1 MASVRALI
9 RVRIAIKRYLPK
21 SFLGR
26 SIMIIITP
34 LILVQVV
41 STWVFYDRHWDTI
54 TRRLADSVAGEIGLV
69 VNARGRFEQKNA
81 NWLMESAAD
90 MGLFFNFKKA
100 EILPNAPPV
109 TGGGILD
116 TRLANAMRERVR
128 RPFHIDTWS
137 HDRLVQIKVQVP
149 DGVMEIFVP
158 RERLFSST
166 TYIFVMWMVGT
177 SLLLFAIATMFMRN
191 QVRPIR
197 RLAAAVDN
205 FGKGRDVP
213 DFRPEGATEIRR
225 AAAAFERM
233 RDRINNALTQRT
245 EMLAGVSH
253 DLRTPLTRMKLQLAM
268 LAESKG
274 VEDLKEDLREMEVM
288 VEEFLAFARGEGTEE
303 PTECDLGEIVTSV
316 ARATSTEDLRVEAEI
331 DGDLNI
337 LIRPNAIRRCITN
350 LVVNAITHANTVTI
364 GVVRRGALVE
374 IAVDDDGPGI
384 PEDEYEAVFKPFY
397 RLDAS
402 RNPGTGGTG
411 LGLSIARDLARGGGG
426 DVTLDRSSLGG
437 LRAIIRLPV

>member
-1 MASVRALI
+1 VRAPV
-9 RVRIAIKRYLPK
+9 RFRIAIKRYLPK

-26 SIMIIITP
+26 SIVIIITP

-41 STWVFYDRHWDTI
+41 STWVFYDRHWNTI

-69 VNARGRFEQKNA
+69 VNARGRIEQENA
-81 NWLMESAAD
+81 NWLMDSAAD

-233 RDRINNALTQRT
+233 RGRINSALTQRT

-274 VEDLKEDLREMEVM
+274 VEDLKQDLREMEVM

-303 PTECDLGEIVTSV
+303 PSDSDLGEIVATV
-316 ARATSTEDLRVEAEI
+316 VRAASTDGHAVQATTEGDLR
-331 DGDLNI
+331 I
-337 LIRPNAIRRCITN
+337 LIRPIAIRRCITN
-350 LVVNAITHANTVTI
+350 LVMNATTHANTVEVSAI
-364 GVVRRGALVE
+364 RRGGLVE
-374 IAVDDDGPGI
+374 IKVDDDGPGI
-384 PEDEYEAVFKPFY
+384 PEAEYEAVFKPFY

-411 LGLSIARDLARGGGG
+411 LGLSIARDLARGSGG
-426 DVTLDRSSLGG
+426 DVTLDRSDMGG
-437 LRAIIRLPV
+437 LRATIKLPV

>member
-1 MASVRALI
+1 VH
-9 RVRIAIKRYLPK
+9 VRIAVKRYLPK

-26 SIMIIITP
+26 SIMIIIMP
-34 LILVQVV
+34 LILLQVV
-41 STWVFYDRHWDTI
+41 STWVFYDRHWNTI

-69 VNARGRFEQKNA
+69 IDAMGKFEQQENV
-81 NWLMESAAD
+81 NWLTGSAAD
-90 MGLFFNFKKA
+90 LGLFFTFKEG
-100 EILPNAPPV
+100 EILPNAPQPQV

-137 HDRLVQIKVQVP
+137 HDRLVQMKVQVP
-149 DGVMEIFVP
+149 DGVMEILVP

-197 RLAAAVDN
+197 RLADAVDN

-233 RDRINNALTQRT
+233 RGRINNALTQRT

-253 DLRTPLTRMKLQLAM
+253 DLRTPLTRMKLQLEM
-268 LAESKG
+268 LGDARG

-303 PTECDLGEIVTSV
+303 AVESNLDEIVATV
-316 ARATSTEDLRVEAEI
+316 ARSASADGRDVVAKT
-331 DGDLNI
+331 DGDMKI

-350 LVVNAITHANTVTI
+350 LVVNAVTHATAVEI
-364 GVVRRGALVE
+364 GASRRGTLVE
-374 IAVDDDGPGI
+374 ITVDDDGPGI
-384 PEDEYEAVFKPFY
+384 PEEEREAVFKPFY
-397 RLDAS
+397 RLDPS

-411 LGLSIARDLARGGGG
+411 LGLSIARDLARGSGGE
-426 DVTLDRSSLGG
+426 VTLEDSPLGG
-437 LRAIIRLPV
+437 LRATIKLPV

>member
-1 MASVRALI
+1 VH
-9 RVRIAIKRYLPK
+9 VRIAVKRYLPK

-26 SIMIIITP
+26 SIMIIIMP
-34 LILVQVV
+34 LILLQVV
-41 STWVFYDRHWDTI
+41 STWVFYDRHWNTI

-69 VNARGRFEQKNA
+69 IDAMGKFKQQENV
-81 NWLMESAAD
+81 NWLTGSAAD
-90 MGLFFNFKKA
+90 LGLFFTFKEG
-100 EILPNAPPV
+100 EILPNAPQV

-137 HDRLVQIKVQVP
+137 HDRLVQMKVQVP

-197 RLAAAVDN
+197 RLADAVDN

-213 DFRPEGATEIRR
+213 NFRPEGATEIRR

-233 RDRINNALTQRT
+233 RGRINNALTQRT

-253 DLRTPLTRMKLQLAM
+253 DLRTPLTRMKLQLEM
-268 LAESKG
+268 LGDARG

-303 PTECDLGEIVTSV
+303 AVESNLDEIVATV
-316 ARATSTEDLRVEAEI
+316 ARSASADGRDVVAKT
-331 DGDLNI
+331 DGDMKI

-350 LVVNAITHANTVTI
+350 LVVNAVTHATAVEI
-364 GVVRRGALVE
+364 GASRRGTLVE
-374 IAVDDDGPGI
+374 ITVDDDGPGI
-384 PEDEYEAVFKPFY
+384 PEEEREAVFKPFY
-397 RLDAS
+397 RLDPS

-411 LGLSIARDLARGGGG
+411 LGLSIARDLARGSGGE
-426 DVTLDRSSLGG
+426 VTLEDSPLGG
-437 LRAIIRLPV
+437 LRATIKLPV

>member
-1 MASVRALI
+1 MRAPVRF
-9 RVRIAIKRYLPK
+9 RIAIKRYLPK

-34 LILVQVV
+34 LILLQVV
-41 STWVFYDRHWDTI
+41 STWVFYDRHWNTI

-69 VNARGRFEQKNA
+69 VNARGRIEQENA
-81 NWLMESAAD
+81 NWLMDSAAD
-90 MGLFFNFKKA
+90 LGLFFNFKKA

-233 RDRINNALTQRT
+233 RGRINNALTQRT

-303 PTECDLGEIVTSV
+303 PSDSDLGEIVATV
-316 ARATSTEDLRVEAEI
+316 VRAASTDGHAVQATTE
-331 DGDLNI
+331 GDLKI
-337 LIRPNAIRRCITN
+337 LIRPIAIRRCITN
-350 LVVNAITHANTVTI
+350 LVANATTHAKNVEVSAT
-364 GVVRRGALVE
+364 RRGGLVE
-374 IAVDDDGPGI
+374 INVDDDGPGI
-384 PEDEYEAVFKPFY
+384 PEAEYEAVFKPFY

-411 LGLSIARDLARGGGG
+411 LGLSIARDLARGSGG
-426 DVTLDRSSLGG
+426 DVTLDRSPMGG
-437 LRAIIRLPV
+437 LRATIKLPV

>member
-1 MASVRALI
+1 MH
-9 RVRIAIKRYLPK
+9 VRIAVKRYLPK

-26 SIMIIITP
+26 SIMIIIMP
-34 LILVQVV
+34 LILLQVV
-41 STWVFYDRHWDTI
+41 STWVFYDRHWNTI

-69 VNARGRFEQKNA
+69 IDAMGKFEQQENV
-81 NWLMESAAD
+81 NWLTGSAAD
-90 MGLFFNFKKA
+90 LGLFFTFKDG
-100 EILPNAPPV
+100 EILPNAPQV

-137 HDRLVQIKVQVP
+137 HDRLVQMKVQVP

-197 RLAAAVDN
+197 RLADAVDN

-233 RDRINNALTQRT
+233 RGRINNALTQRT

-253 DLRTPLTRMKLQLAM
+253 DLRTPLTRMKLQLEM
-268 LAESKG
+268 LGDARG

-303 PTECDLGEIVTSV
+303 AVESNLDEIVATV
-316 ARATSTEDLRVEAEI
+316 ARSASADGRDVVAKT
-331 DGDLNI
+331 DGDMKI

-350 LVVNAITHANTVTI
+350 LVVNAVTHATAVEI
-364 GVVRRGALVE
+364 GASRRGTLVE
-374 IAVDDDGPGI
+374 ITVDDDGPGI
-384 PEDEYEAVFKPFY
+384 PEEEREAVFKPFY
-397 RLDAS
+397 RLDPS

-411 LGLSIARDLARGGGG
+411 LGLSIARDLARGSGGE
-426 DVTLDRSSLGG
+426 VTLEDSPLGG
-437 LRAIIRLPV
+437 LRATIKLPV

>member
-1 MASVRALI
+1 MH
-9 RVRIAIKRYLPK
+9 VRIAVKRYLPK

-26 SIMIIITP
+26 SIMIIIMP
-34 LILVQVV
+34 LILLQVV
-41 STWVFYDRHWDTI
+41 STWVFYDRHWNTI

-69 VNARGRFEQKNA
+69 IDAMGKFEQQENV
-81 NWLMESAAD
+81 NWLTGSAAD
-90 MGLFFNFKKA
+90 LGLFFTFKEG
-100 EILPNAPPV
+100 EILPNAPQPQV

-137 HDRLVQIKVQVP
+137 HDRLVQMKVQVP

-197 RLAAAVDN
+197 RLADAVDN

-213 DFRPEGATEIRR
+213 NFRPEGATEIRR

-233 RDRINNALTQRT
+233 RGRINNALTQRT

-253 DLRTPLTRMKLQLAM
+253 DLRTPLTRMKLQLEM
-268 LAESKG
+268 LGDARG

-303 PTECDLGEIVTSV
+303 AVESNLDEIVATV
-316 ARATSTEDLRVEAEI
+316 ARSASADGRDVVAKT
-331 DGDLNI
+331 DGDMKI

-350 LVVNAITHANTVTI
+350 LVVNAVTHATAVEI
-364 GVVRRGALVE
+364 GASRRGTLVE
-374 IAVDDDGPGI
+374 ITVDDDGPGI
-384 PEDEYEAVFKPFY
+384 PEEEREAVFKPFY
-397 RLDAS
+397 RLDPS

-411 LGLSIARDLARGGGG
+411 LGLSIARDLARGSGGE
-426 DVTLDRSSLGG
+426 VTLEDSPLGG
-437 LRAIIRLPV
+437 LRATIKLPV

>member
-1 MASVRALI
+1 MH
-9 RVRIAIKRYLPK
+9 VRIAVKRYLPK

-26 SIMIIITP
+26 SIMIIIMP
-34 LILVQVV
+34 LILLQVV
-41 STWVFYDRHWDTI
+41 STWVFYDRHWNTI

-69 VNARGRFEQKNA
+69 IDAMGKFKQQENV
-81 NWLMESAAD
+81 NWLTGSAAD
-90 MGLFFNFKKA
+90 LGLFFTFKEG
-100 EILPNAPPV
+100 EILPNAPQV

-137 HDRLVQIKVQVP
+137 HDRLVQMKVQVP

-197 RLAAAVDN
+197 RLADAVDN

-213 DFRPEGATEIRR
+213 NFRPEGATEIRR

-233 RDRINNALTQRT
+233 RGRINNALTQRT

-253 DLRTPLTRMKLQLAM
+253 DLRTPLTRMKLQLEM
-268 LAESKG
+268 LGDARG

-303 PTECDLGEIVTSV
+303 AVESNLDEIVATV
-316 ARATSTEDLRVEAEI
+316 ARSASADGRDVVAKT
-331 DGDLNI
+331 DGDMKI

-350 LVVNAITHANTVTI
+350 LVVNAVTHATAVEI
-364 GVVRRGALVE
+364 GASRRGTLVE
-374 IAVDDDGPGI
+374 ITVDDDGPGI
-384 PEDEYEAVFKPFY
+384 PEEEREAVFKPFY
-397 RLDAS
+397 RLDPS

-411 LGLSIARDLARGGGG
+411 LGLSIARDLARGSGGE
-426 DVTLDRSSLGG
+426 VTLEDSPLGG
-437 LRAIIRLPV
+437 LRATIKLPV

>member
-1 MASVRALI
+1 MRAPVRF
-9 RVRIAIKRYLPK
+9 RIAVKRYLPK

-41 STWVFYDRHWDTI
+41 STWVFYDRHWNTI

-69 VNARGRFEQKNA
+69 VNARGKFEQENA

-233 RDRINNALTQRT
+233 RGRINNALTQRT

-303 PTECDLGEIVTSV
+303 PSECDLGEIVESV
-316 ARATSTEDLRVEAEI
+316 ARAGSSDHRTVQATVE
-331 DGDLNI
+331 GDLNI

-350 LVVNAITHANTVTI
+350 LVINATTHAQSVEI
-364 GVVRRGALVE
+364 AAVRRGGLVE
-374 IAVDDDGPGI
+374 INVDDDGPGI
-384 PEDEYEAVFKPFY
+384 PESEYEAVFKPFY

-411 LGLSIARDLARGGGG
+411 LGLSIARDLARGSGG
-426 DVTLDRSSLGG
+426 DVTLDRSPLGG
-437 LRAIIRLPV
+437 LRATIKLPV

>member
-1 MASVRALI
+1 
-9 RVRIAIKRYLPK
+9 
-21 SFLGR
+21 
-26 SIMIIITP
+26 MIIITP

-41 STWVFYDRHWDTI
+41 STWVFYDRHWSTI
-54 TRRLADSVAGEIGLV
+54 TRRLSDSVAGEIGLII
-69 VNARGRFEQKNA
+69 NARSHFADEKSIV
-81 NWLMESAAD
+81 WFMKSAGD
-90 MGLFFNFKKA
+90 MGLTLNFKPG

-109 TGGGILD
+109 TRGGILD
-116 TRLANAMRERVR
+116 TRLANSMRERVR
-128 RPFHIDTWS
+128 RPVHIDTWS
-137 HDRLVQIKVQVP
+137 HQRLVQMKVQLP

-166 TYIFVMWMVGT
+166 TYIFLMWMVGT
-177 SLLLFAIATMFMRN
+177 SLLLFAIATIFMRN

-233 RDRINNALTQRT
+233 RGRINNALTQRT

-253 DLRTPLTRMKLQLAM
+253 DLRTPLTRIKLQLAM
-268 LAESKG
+268 LSESKG
-274 VEDLKEDLREMEVM
+274 TDDLKEDLREMEVM

-303 PTECDLGEIVTSV
+303 PVESNLAEIVNVV
-316 ARATSTEDLRVEAEI
+316 ARGASI
-331 DGDLNI
+331 DGMTVNATTMGDLTI

-350 LVVNAITHANTVTI
+350 LVVNALTHAETVEVTAI
-364 GVVRRGALVE
+364 RRGALVE
-374 IAVDDDGPGI
+374 ITVDDDGPGI
-384 PEDEYEAVFKPFY
+384 PEDQHEAVFKPFY

-411 LGLSIARDLARGGGG
+411 LGLSIARDVARGSGG
-426 DVTLDRSSLGG
+426 DVSLAEAPLGG
-437 LRAIIRLPV
+437 LRAIITLPI

>member
-1 MASVRALI
+1 MH
-9 RVRIAIKRYLPK
+9 VRIAVKRYLPK

-26 SIMIIITP
+26 SIMIIIMP
-34 LILVQVV
+34 LILLQVV
-41 STWVFYDRHWDTI
+41 STWVFYDRHWNTI

-69 VNARGRFEQKNA
+69 IDAMGKFKQQENV
-81 NWLMESAAD
+81 NWLTGSAAD
-90 MGLFFNFKKA
+90 LGLFFTFKEG
-100 EILPNAPPV
+100 EILPNAPQV

-197 RLAAAVDN
+197 RLADAVDN

-233 RDRINNALTQRT
+233 RGRINNALTQRT

-253 DLRTPLTRMKLQLAM
+253 DLRTPLTRMKLQLEM
-268 LAESKG
+268 LGDARG

-303 PTECDLGEIVTSV
+303 AVESNLDEIVATV
-316 ARATSTEDLRVEAEI
+316 ARSAATNGRDVVAKT
-331 DGDLNI
+331 DGDMKI

-350 LVVNAITHANTVTI
+350 LVVNAVTHATAVEI
-364 GVVRRGALVE
+364 GASRRGTLVE
-374 IAVDDDGPGI
+374 ITVDDDGPGI
-384 PEDEYEAVFKPFY
+384 PEEEREAVFKPFY
-397 RLDAS
+397 RLDPS

-411 LGLSIARDLARGGGG
+411 LGLSIARDLARGSGGE
-426 DVTLDRSSLGG
+426 VTLEDSPLGG
-437 LRAIIRLPV
+437 LRATIKLPV

>member
-1 MASVRALI
+1 MH
-9 RVRIAIKRYLPK
+9 VRIAVKRYLPK

-26 SIMIIITP
+26 SIMIIIMP
-34 LILVQVV
+34 LILLQVV
-41 STWVFYDRHWDTI
+41 STWVFYDRHWNTI

-69 VNARGRFEQKNA
+69 IDAMGKFEQEENV
-81 NWLMESAAD
+81 NWLTGSAAD
-90 MGLFFNFKKA
+90 LGLFFTFKKG

-137 HDRLVQIKVQVP
+137 HDRLVQMKVQVP

-197 RLAAAVDN
+197 RLADAVDN

-233 RDRINNALTQRT
+233 RGRINNALTQRT

-253 DLRTPLTRMKLQLAM
+253 DLRTPLTRMKLQLEM
-268 LAESKG
+268 LGDARG
-274 VEDLKEDLREMEVM
+274 VDDLKEDLREMEVM

-303 PTECDLGEIVTSV
+303 AVESNLDEIVATV
-316 ARATSTEDLRVEAEI
+316 ARSASTDGRDVVAKT
-331 DGDLNI
+331 DGDMKI
-337 LIRPNAIRRCITN
+337 FIRPNAIRRCITN
-350 LVVNAITHANTVTI
+350 LVVNAVTHATAVEI
-364 GVVRRGALVE
+364 GASRRGTLVE
-374 IAVDDDGPGI
+374 ITVDDDGPGI
-384 PEDEYEAVFKPFY
+384 PEEEREAVFKPFY
-397 RLDAS
+397 RLDPS

-411 LGLSIARDLARGGGG
+411 LGLSIARDLARGSGGE
-426 DVTLDRSSLGG
+426 VTLEDSPLGG
-437 LRAIIRLPV
+437 LRATIKLPV

>member
-1 MASVRALI
+1 MH
-9 RVRIAIKRYLPK
+9 VRIAVKRYLPK

-26 SIMIIITP
+26 SIMIIIMP
-34 LILVQVV
+34 LILLQVV
-41 STWVFYDRHWDTI
+41 STWVFYDRHWNTI

-69 VNARGRFEQKNA
+69 IDAMGKFEQQENV
-81 NWLMESAAD
+81 NWLTGSAAD
-90 MGLFFNFKKA
+90 LGLFFTFKEG
-100 EILPNAPPV
+100 EILPNAPQV

-137 HDRLVQIKVQVP
+137 HDRLVQMKVQVP

-197 RLAAAVDN
+197 RLADAVDN

-233 RDRINNALTQRT
+233 RGRINNALTQRT

-253 DLRTPLTRMKLQLAM
+253 DLRTPLTRMKLQLEM
-268 LAESKG
+268 LGDARG

-303 PTECDLGEIVTSV
+303 AVESNLDEIVATV
-316 ARATSTEDLRVEAEI
+316 ARSASADGRDVVAKT
-331 DGDLNI
+331 DGDMKI

-350 LVVNAITHANTVTI
+350 LVVNAVTHATAVEI
-364 GVVRRGALVE
+364 GASRRGTLVE
-374 IAVDDDGPGI
+374 ITVDDDGPGI
-384 PEDEYEAVFKPFY
+384 PEEEREAVFKPFY
-397 RLDAS
+397 RLDPS

-411 LGLSIARDLARGGGG
+411 LGLSIARDLARGSGGE
-426 DVTLDRSSLGG
+426 VTLEDSPLGG
-437 LRAIIRLPV
+437 LRATIKLPV

>member
-1 MASVRALI
+1 VRTPI
-9 RVRIAIKRYLPK
+9 RFRIALKRYLPK

-41 STWVFYDRHWDTI
+41 STWVFYDRHWSTI
-54 TRRLADSVAGEIGLV
+54 TRRLSDSVAGEISLV
-69 VNARGRFEQKNA
+69 INARSHFADEKST
-81 NWLMESAAD
+81 NWIMSSAAD
-90 MGLFFNFKKA
+90 MGLTMNFKPG

-116 TRLANAMRERVR
+116 TRLANSMRERVR
-128 RPFHIDTWS
+128 RPAHIDTWS
-137 HDRLVQIKVQVP
+137 HDRLVQMKVQLP
-149 DGVMEIFVP
+149 DGVMEILVP

-166 TYIFVMWMVGT
+166 TYIFLMWMVGT

-191 QVRPIR
+191 QVKPIR

-213 DFRPEGATEIRR
+213 DFRPEGAMEIRR

-233 RDRINNALTQRT
+233 RGRINNALTQRT

-303 PTECDLGEIVTSV
+303 PVESDIAEIVTAV
-316 ARATSTEDLRVEAEI
+316 ARAASIDDRIVNATT
-331 DGDLNI
+331 DGDLTI
-337 LIRPNAIRRCITN
+337 LIRPHAIRRCITN
-350 LVVNAITHANTVTI
+350 LVVNALTHAQTVE
-364 GVVRRGALVE
+364 VSANRRGAL
-374 IAVDDDGPGI
+374 IDITVDDDGPGV
-384 PEDEYEAVFKPFY
+384 PKDEHEAVFKPFY
-397 RLDAS
+397 RLDSS

-411 LGLSIARDLARGGGG
+411 LGLSIARDLARGSGG
-426 DVTLDRSSLGG
+426 DVTLAESSLGG
-437 LRAIIRLPV
+437 LRATITLPV

>member
-1 MASVRALI
+1 VH
-9 RVRIAIKRYLPK
+9 VRIAVKRYLPK

-26 SIMIIITP
+26 SIMIIIMP
-34 LILVQVV
+34 LILLQVV
-41 STWVFYDRHWDTI
+41 STWVFYDRHWNTI

-69 VNARGRFEQKNA
+69 IDAMGKFEQQENV
-81 NWLMESAAD
+81 NWLTGSAAD
-90 MGLFFNFKKA
+90 LGLFFTFKEG
-100 EILPNAPPV
+100 EIIPNAPPV
-109 TGGGILD
+109 TGSGILD

-137 HDRLVQIKVQVP
+137 HDRLVQMKVQVP

-197 RLAAAVDN
+197 RLADAVDN

-233 RDRINNALTQRT
+233 RGRINNALTQRT

-253 DLRTPLTRMKLQLAM
+253 DLRTPLTRMKLQLEM
-268 LAESKG
+268 LGDARG

-303 PTECDLGEIVTSV
+303 AVESNLDEIVSTV
-316 ARATSTEDLRVEAEI
+316 ARSAAADGRDVVAKT
-331 DGDLNI
+331 DGDMKI

-350 LVVNAITHANTVTI
+350 LVVNAVTHATAVEI
-364 GVVRRGALVE
+364 GASRRGTLVE
-374 IAVDDDGPGI
+374 ITVDDDGPGI
-384 PEDEYEAVFKPFY
+384 PEEEREAVFKPFY
-397 RLDAS
+397 RLDSS

-411 LGLSIARDLARGGGG
+411 LGLSIARDLARGSGGE
-426 DVTLDRSSLGG
+426 VTLEDSPLGG
-437 LRAIIRLPV
+437 LRATIKLPV

>member
-1 MASVRALI
+1 MRAPVRF
-9 RVRIAIKRYLPK
+9 RIAIKRYLPK

-41 STWVFYDRHWDTI
+41 STWVFYDRHWSTI

-69 VNARGRFEQKNA
+69 VDARSQFEQQNA

-90 MGLFFNFKKA
+90 MGLFFKFKKA

-116 TRLANAMRERVR
+116 TRLANAMGQRVR

-137 HDRLVQIKVQVP
+137 HDRLVQIKVQLP

-233 RDRINNALTQRT
+233 RGRINNALTQRT

-274 VEDLKEDLREMEVM
+274 VEDLKEDLREMEIM

-303 PTECDLGEIVTSV
+303 PTESDLGEIVMTI
-316 ARATSTEDLRVEAEI
+316 ARSTSTPDHQIKATIE
-331 DGDLNI
+331 GDLNM
-337 LIRPNAIRRCITN
+337 LIRPHAIRRCVTN
-350 LVVNAITHANTVTI
+350 LVVNAITHAKTVEI
-364 GVVRRGALVE
+364 NAVRRGDLVE
-374 IAVDDDGPGI
+374 INVDDNGPGI
-384 PEDEYEAVFKPFY
+384 PENEYEAVFKPFY

-411 LGLSIARDLARGGGG
+411 LGLSIARDLARGSGG
-426 DVTLDRSSLGG
+426 DVTLERSALGG
-437 LRAIIRLPV
+437 LRATIKLPV

>member
-1 MASVRALI
+1 MH
-9 RVRIAIKRYLPK
+9 VRIAVKRYLPK

-26 SIMIIITP
+26 SIMIIIMP
-34 LILVQVV
+34 LILLQVV
-41 STWVFYDRHWDTI
+41 STWVFYDRHWNTI

-69 VNARGRFEQKNA
+69 IDAMGKIEQQENV
-81 NWLMESAAD
+81 NWLTGSAAD
-90 MGLFFNFKKA
+90 LGLFFTFKEG
-100 EILPNAPPV
+100 EILPNAPQV

-137 HDRLVQIKVQVP
+137 HDRLVQMKVQVP

-197 RLAAAVDN
+197 RLADAVDN

-233 RDRINNALTQRT
+233 RGRINNALTQRT

-253 DLRTPLTRMKLQLAM
+253 DLRTPLTRMKLQLEM
-268 LAESKG
+268 LGDARG

-303 PTECDLGEIVTSV
+303 AVESNLDEIVATV
-316 ARATSTEDLRVEAEI
+316 ARSASADGRDVVAKT
-331 DGDLNI
+331 DGDMKI

-350 LVVNAITHANTVTI
+350 LVVNAVTHATAVEI
-364 GVVRRGALVE
+364 GASRRGTLVE
-374 IAVDDDGPGI
+374 ITVDDDGPGI
-384 PEDEYEAVFKPFY
+384 PEEEREAVFKPFY
-397 RLDAS
+397 RLDPS
-402 RNPGTGGTG
+402 RSPGTGGTG
-411 LGLSIARDLARGGGG
+411 LGLSIARDLARGSGGE
-426 DVTLDRSSLGG
+426 VTLEDSPLGG
-437 LRAIIRLPV
+437 LRATIKLPV

>member
-1 MASVRALI
+1 VRGPVH
-9 RVRIAIKRYLPK
+9 VRHAVKRYLPK

-26 SIMIIITP
+26 SIMIIIMP
-34 LILVQVV
+34 LILLQVV
-41 STWVFYDRHWDTI
+41 STWVFYDRHWNTI

-69 VNARGRFEQKNA
+69 IDAMGKFKQQENV
-81 NWLMESAAD
+81 NWLTGSAAD
-90 MGLFFNFKKA
+90 LGLFFTFKEG
-100 EILPNAPPV
+100 EILPNAPQV

-137 HDRLVQIKVQVP
+137 HDRLVQMKVQVP

-197 RLAAAVDN
+197 RLADAVDN

-233 RDRINNALTQRT
+233 RGRINNALTQRT

-253 DLRTPLTRMKLQLAM
+253 DLRTPLTRMKLQLEM
-268 LAESKG
+268 LGDARG

-303 PTECDLGEIVTSV
+303 AVESNLDEIVATV
-316 ARATSTEDLRVEAEI
+316 ARSASADGRDVVAKT
-331 DGDLNI
+331 DGDMKI

-350 LVVNAITHANTVTI
+350 LVVNAVTHATAVEI
-364 GVVRRGALVE
+364 GASRRGTLVE
-374 IAVDDDGPGI
+374 ITVDDDGPGI
-384 PEDEYEAVFKPFY
+384 PEEEREAVFKPFY
-397 RLDAS
+397 RLDPS

-411 LGLSIARDLARGGGG
+411 LGLSIARDLARGSGGE
-426 DVTLDRSSLGG
+426 VTLEDSPLGG
-437 LRAIIRLPV
+437 LRATIKLPV

>member
-1 MASVRALI
+1 MH
-9 RVRIAIKRYLPK
+9 VRIAVKRYLPK

-26 SIMIIITP
+26 SIMIIIMP
-34 LILVQVV
+34 LILLQVV
-41 STWVFYDRHWDTI
+41 STWVFYDRHWNTI

-69 VNARGRFEQKNA
+69 IDAMGKFEQQENV
-81 NWLMESAAD
+81 NWLTGSAAD
-90 MGLFFNFKKA
+90 LGLFFTFKEG
-100 EILPNAPPV
+100 EILPNAPQPQV

-137 HDRLVQIKVQVP
+137 HDRLVQMKVQVP

-197 RLAAAVDN
+197 RLADAVDN

-233 RDRINNALTQRT
+233 RGRINNALTQRT

-253 DLRTPLTRMKLQLAM
+253 DLRTPLTRMKLQLEM
-268 LAESKG
+268 LGDARG

-303 PTECDLGEIVTSV
+303 AVESNLDEIVATV
-316 ARATSTEDLRVEAEI
+316 ARSASADGRDVVAKT
-331 DGDLNI
+331 DGDMKI

-350 LVVNAITHANTVTI
+350 LVVNAVTHATAVEI
-364 GVVRRGALVE
+364 GASRRGTLVE
-374 IAVDDDGPGI
+374 ITVDDDGPGI
-384 PEDEYEAVFKPFY
+384 PEEEREAVFKPFY
-397 RLDAS
+397 RLDPS

-411 LGLSIARDLARGGGG
+411 LGLSIARDLARGSGGE
-426 DVTLDRSSLGG
+426 VTLEDSPLGG
-437 LRAIIRLPV
+437 LRATIKLPV

>member
-1 MASVRALI
+1 VH
-9 RVRIAIKRYLPK
+9 VRIAVKRYLPK

-26 SIMIIITP
+26 SIMIIIMP
-34 LILVQVV
+34 LILLQVV
-41 STWVFYDRHWDTI
+41 STWVFYDRHWNTI

-69 VNARGRFEQKNA
+69 IDAMGKFKQQENV
-81 NWLMESAAD
+81 NWLTGSAAD
-90 MGLFFNFKKA
+90 LGLFFTVKDG
-100 EILPNAPPV
+100 EILPNAPQV

-137 HDRLVQIKVQVP
+137 HDRLVQMKVQVP

-197 RLAAAVDN
+197 RLADAVDN

-213 DFRPEGATEIRR
+213 NFRPEGATEIRR

-233 RDRINNALTQRT
+233 RGRINNALTQRT

-253 DLRTPLTRMKLQLAM
+253 DLRTPLTRMKLQLEM
-268 LAESKG
+268 LGDARG

-303 PTECDLGEIVTSV
+303 AVESNLDEIVSTV
-316 ARATSTEDLRVEAEI
+316 ARSAAADGRDVVAKT
-331 DGDLNI
+331 DGDMKI

-350 LVVNAITHANTVTI
+350 LVVNAVTHATAVEI
-364 GVVRRGALVE
+364 GASRRGTLVE
-374 IAVDDDGPGI
+374 ITVDDDGPGI
-384 PEDEYEAVFKPFY
+384 PEEEWEAVFKPFY
-397 RLDAS
+397 RLDPS

-411 LGLSIARDLARGGGG
+411 LGLSIARDLARGSGGE
-426 DVTLDRSSLGG
+426 VTLEDSPLGG
-437 LRAIIRLPV
+437 LRATIKLPV

>member
-1 MASVRALI
+1 MH
-9 RVRIAIKRYLPK
+9 VRIAVKRYLPK

-26 SIMIIITP
+26 SIMIIIMP
-34 LILVQVV
+34 LILLQVV
-41 STWVFYDRHWDTI
+41 STWVFYDRHWNTI

-69 VNARGRFEQKNA
+69 IDAMGKFKQQENV
-81 NWLMESAAD
+81 NWLTGSAAD
-90 MGLFFNFKKA
+90 LGLFFTFKEG
-100 EILPNAPPV
+100 EILPNAPQV

-137 HDRLVQIKVQVP
+137 HDRLVQMKVQVP

-197 RLAAAVDN
+197 RLADAVDN

-233 RDRINNALTQRT
+233 RGRINNALTQRT

-253 DLRTPLTRMKLQLAM
+253 DLRTPLTRMKLQLEM
-268 LAESKG
+268 LGDARG

-303 PTECDLGEIVTSV
+303 AVESNLDEIVATV
-316 ARATSTEDLRVEAEI
+316 ARSASADGRDVVAKT
-331 DGDLNI
+331 DGDMKI

-350 LVVNAITHANTVTI
+350 LVVNAVTHATAVEI
-364 GVVRRGALVE
+364 GASRRGTLVE
-374 IAVDDDGPGI
+374 ITVDDDGPGI
-384 PEDEYEAVFKPFY
+384 PEEEREAVFKPFY
-397 RLDAS
+397 RLDPS

-411 LGLSIARDLARGGGG
+411 LGLSIARDLARGSGGE
-426 DVTLDRSSLGG
+426 VTLEDSPLGG
-437 LRAIIRLPV
+437 LRATIKLPV

>member
-1 MASVRALI
+1 VH
-9 RVRIAIKRYLPK
+9 VRIAVKRYLPK

-26 SIMIIITP
+26 SIMIIIMP
-34 LILVQVV
+34 LILLQVV
-41 STWVFYDRHWDTI
+41 STWVFYDRHWNTI

-69 VNARGRFEQKNA
+69 IDAMGKFEQQENV
-81 NWLMESAAD
+81 NWLTGSAAD
-90 MGLFFNFKKA
+90 LGLFFTFKEG
-100 EILPNAPPV
+100 EILPNAPQPQV

-137 HDRLVQIKVQVP
+137 HDRLVQMKVQVP

-197 RLAAAVDN
+197 RLADAVDN

-233 RDRINNALTQRT
+233 RGRINNALTQRT

-253 DLRTPLTRMKLQLAM
+253 DLRTPLTRMKLQLEILGDAR
-268 LAESKG
+268 G

-303 PTECDLGEIVTSV
+303 AIESNLDEIVATV
-316 ARATSTEDLRVEAEI
+316 ARSASADGRDVVAKT
-331 DGDLNI
+331 DGDMKI

-350 LVVNAITHANTVTI
+350 LVVNAVTHATAVEI
-364 GVVRRGALVE
+364 GASLRGTLVE
-374 IAVDDDGPGI
+374 ITVDDDGPGI
-384 PEDEYEAVFKPFY
+384 PEEEREAVFKPFY
-397 RLDAS
+397 RRDPS

-411 LGLSIARDLARGGGG
+411 LGLSIARDLARGSGGE
-426 DVTLDRSSLGG
+426 VTLEDSPLGG
-437 LRAIIRLPV
+437 LRATIKLPV

>member
-1 MASVRALI
+1 VH
-9 RVRIAIKRYLPK
+9 VRIAVKRYLPK

-26 SIMIIITP
+26 SIMIIIMP
-34 LILVQVV
+34 LILLQVV
-41 STWVFYDRHWDTI
+41 STWVFYDRHWNTI

-69 VNARGRFEQKNA
+69 IDAMGKFEQQENV
-81 NWLMESAAD
+81 NWLTGSAAD
-90 MGLFFNFKKA
+90 LGLFFTFKEG
-100 EILPNAPPV
+100 EILPNAPQPHV

-137 HDRLVQIKVQVP
+137 HDRLVQMKVQVP

-197 RLAAAVDN
+197 RLADAVDN

-233 RDRINNALTQRT
+233 RGRINNALTQRT

-253 DLRTPLTRMKLQLAM
+253 DLRTPLTRMKLQLEM
-268 LAESKG
+268 LGDARG

-303 PTECDLGEIVTSV
+303 AVESNLDEIVATV
-316 ARATSTEDLRVEAEI
+316 ARSASADGRDVVAKT
-331 DGDLNI
+331 DGDMKI

-350 LVVNAITHANTVTI
+350 LVVNAVTHATAVEI
-364 GVVRRGALVE
+364 GASRRGTLVE
-374 IAVDDDGPGI
+374 ITVDDDGPGI
-384 PEDEYEAVFKPFY
+384 PEEEREAVFKPFY
-397 RLDAS
+397 RLDPS

-411 LGLSIARDLARGGGG
+411 LGLSIARDLARGSGGE
-426 DVTLDRSSLGG
+426 VTLEDSPLGG
-437 LRAIIRLPV
+437 LRATIKLPV

>member
-1 MASVRALI
+1 MH
-9 RVRIAIKRYLPK
+9 VRIAVKRYLPK

-26 SIMIIITP
+26 SIMIIIMP
-34 LILVQVV
+34 LILLQVV
-41 STWVFYDRHWDTI
+41 STWVFYDRHWNTI

-69 VNARGRFEQKNA
+69 IDAMGKFEQQENV
-81 NWLMESAAD
+81 NWLTGSAAD
-90 MGLFFNFKKA
+90 LGLFFTFKEG
-100 EILPNAPPV
+100 EILPNAPQV

-137 HDRLVQIKVQVP
+137 HDRLVQMKVQVP

-197 RLAAAVDN
+197 RLADAVDN

-233 RDRINNALTQRT
+233 RGRINNALTQRT

-253 DLRTPLTRMKLQLAM
+253 DLRTPLTRMKLQLEM
-268 LAESKG
+268 LGDARG
-274 VEDLKEDLREMEVM
+274 VEDLKKDLREMEVM

-303 PTECDLGEIVTSV
+303 AVESNLDEIVATV
-316 ARATSTEDLRVEAEI
+316 ARSASADGRDVVAKT
-331 DGDLNI
+331 DGDMKI

-350 LVVNAITHANTVTI
+350 LVVNAVTHATAVEI
-364 GVVRRGALVE
+364 GASRRGTLVE
-374 IAVDDDGPGI
+374 ITVDDDGPGI
-384 PEDEYEAVFKPFY
+384 PEEEREAVFKPFY
-397 RLDAS
+397 RLDPS

-411 LGLSIARDLARGGGG
+411 LGLSIARDLARGSGGE
-426 DVTLDRSSLGG
+426 VTLEDSPLGG
-437 LRAIIRLPV
+437 LRATIKLPV

>member
-1 MASVRALI
+1 MH
-9 RVRIAIKRYLPK
+9 VRIAVKRYLPK

-26 SIMIIITP
+26 SIMIIIMP
-34 LILVQVV
+34 LILLQVV
-41 STWVFYDRHWDTI
+41 STWVFYDRHWNTI

-69 VNARGRFEQKNA
+69 IDAMGKFEQQENV
-81 NWLMESAAD
+81 NWLTGSAAD
-90 MGLFFNFKKA
+90 LGLFFTFKEG
-100 EILPNAPPV
+100 EILPNAPQV

-137 HDRLVQIKVQVP
+137 HDRLVQMKVQVP
-149 DGVMEIFVP
+149 DGVMEILVP

-197 RLAAAVDN
+197 RLADAVDN

-233 RDRINNALTQRT
+233 RGRINNALTQRT

-253 DLRTPLTRMKLQLAM
+253 DLRTPLTRMKLQLEILGDAR
-268 LAESKG
+268 G

-303 PTECDLGEIVTSV
+303 AVESNLDEIVATV
-316 ARATSTEDLRVEAEI
+316 ARSASADGRDVVAKT
-331 DGDLNI
+331 DGDMKI

-350 LVVNAITHANTVTI
+350 LVVNAVTHATAVEI
-364 GVVRRGALVE
+364 GASRRGTLVE
-374 IAVDDDGPGI
+374 ITVDDDGPGI
-384 PEDEYEAVFKPFY
+384 PEEEREAVFKPFY
-397 RLDAS
+397 RLDPS

-411 LGLSIARDLARGGGG
+411 LGLSIARDLARGSGGE
-426 DVTLDRSSLGG
+426 VTLEDSPLGG
-437 LRAIIRLPV
+437 LRATIKLPV